1 MNKKI
6 FGSMTL
12 AMASLA
18 LAAVNT
24 SLWFDGT
31 NQQVNTGGDC
41 VYEYGVCETTTMGYW
56 YDYDDR
62 KNDKGSSYALYP
74 YDMDTYKSLIGPM
87 IEAVGYVYWGY
98 NLSPNTGTTAAYP
111 YNFVGFGFNTVN
123 EAKDGLD
130 MTAAAGLCATYTS
143 DMAITLEVSE
153 KVSGDASCSIT
164 LNKSPTTPVTVSKAI
179 ADFKQPSWV
188 ETANKLTS
196 CSAAFAAA
204 QSVKFKLDGGNAA
217 AAGKVRIFEV
227 GPAGTCLG
235 GKAIGTEVAT
245 IECKSNGDGG
255 LEGTCG
261 TGFNDKVAASSVR
274 AILSGHTLSFVG
286 NVSGAT
292 VEVINLQGQVMM
304 KSVLSSSSSLKLS
317 NLNAGVYMV
326 RVAGKSMNL
335 NQKIMLK

>member
-41 VYEYGVCETTTMGYW
+41 VYEYGVCESSTMGYW

-74 YDMDTYKSLIGPM
+74 YEADTYGSLIAPM
-87 IEAVGYVYWGY
+87 IEAVGYVYWKY
-98 NLSPNTGTTAAYP
+98 QLNVNTGTTAEYP

-123 EAKDGLD
+123 GAKDALD
-130 MTAAAGLCATYTS
+130 MTAAGGLCATYTS

-153 KVSGDASCSIT
+153 AVSGDASCSIT
-164 LNKSPTTPVTVSKAI
+164 LAKSATSNEIKTVSKTI

-188 ETANKLTS
+188 TAANKLTS

-204 QSVKFKLDGGNAA
+204 QSVKFKLDGGNSAA
-217 AAGKVRIFEV
+217 TGTVRVFEV

-235 GKAIGTEVAT
+235 GKAIGAETVPAY
-245 IECKSNGDGG
+245 KSDGDGG
-255 LEGTCG
+255 LEG

-274 AILSGHTLSFVG
+274 AILSGNTLFFVG
-286 NVSGAT
+286 NVSGAS

-317 NLNAGVYMV
+317 SLNTGVYMV
-326 RVAGKSMNL
+326 RVAGKSVNL

>member
-41 VYEYGVCETTTMGYW
+41 MYEYGVCTTTTMGYW

-74 YDMDTYKSLIGPM
+74 YDMDTYESLIGPM
-87 IEAVGYVYWGY
+87 IEAVGYVYWSY
-98 NLSPNTGTTAAYP
+98 NLSPNTGTTAEYP

-143 DMAITLEVSE
+143 DMAVTLEVSE

-164 LNKSPTTPVTVSKAI
+164 LAKSATPVTVSKAI

-188 ETANKLTS
+188 TAANKLTS

-204 QSVKFKLDGGNAA
+204 QSVKFKLDGGNSAA
-217 AAGKVRIFEV
+217 TGTIRVFEV

-235 GKAIGTEVAT
+235 GKAIGTEVAPT
-245 IECKSNGDGG
+245 LKSNGDGG
-255 LEGTCG
+255 LEDGS
-261 TGFNDKVAASSVR
+261 GFNDKVVASSVR
-274 AILSGHTLSFVG
+274 AILSNHTLFFFG

-317 NLNAGVYMV
+317 NLNAGIYMV
-326 RVAGKSMNL
+326 RVAGKSVNL

>member
-41 VYEYGVCETTTMGYW
+41 MYEYGVCETTTMGYW

-74 YDMDTYKSLIGPM
+74 YEADTYGSLIAPM
-87 IEAVGYVYWGY
+87 IENVGYVYWGY
-98 NLSPNTGTTAAYP
+98 SLSPNTGTTAEYP

-123 EAKDGLD
+123 GAKDALD
-130 MTAAAGLCATYTS
+130 MTAAGGLCATYTS

-153 KVSGDASCSIT
+153 AVSGDASCSIT
-164 LNKSPTTPVTVSKAI
+164 LAKSATAVTVSKAI

-188 ETANKLTS
+188 TAANKLTS

-204 QSVKFKLDGGNAA
+204 QSVKFKLDGGNSAA
-217 AAGKVRIFEV
+217 TGKVRIFEV

-245 IECKSNGDGG
+245 IECKSDGDGG

-261 TGFNDKVAASSVR
+261 TGFNDKVVASSAR

-326 RVAGKSMNL
+326 RVAGKSVNL